1 MQRWLCVALSLW
13 VTLSIGVGELP
24 ASTIDGNVT
33 TAPANARALYYTIRP
48 DFRRCAPPLCGG
60 FWVRAVNRKDT
71 HCADGSLQEECYVAH
86 LDTHPSSAT
95 VPQLSEQLSPLNH
108 RLLRGTIVPIDQP
121 QFPGLGVFV
130 VSEIWQAATEV
141 TPTGKFVRLYDSGIV
156 CITVPCPTFLEHI
169 LNSYRRRHVHTID
182 LSGVDA
188 SDAQLDAAYEAMYSD
203 DGLFAAGKHFHF
215 AGPAGQGLG
224 FAASQF
230 YFQVVPKSCQPTGC
244 SSQVCADQVAFTTCE

>member
-1 MQRWLCVALSLW
+1 MQRWLCIALRLL
-13 VTLSIGVGELP
+13 VTLSIGVFELP
-24 ASTIDGNVT
+24 ASAIDGNA
-33 TAPANARALYYTIRP
+33 TAAPDNTRALYYTIRP

-60 FWVRAVNRKDT
+60 FWVQAVNRKDIR
-71 HCADGSLQEECYVAH
+71 CADGSLQEECYVTH
-86 LDTHPSSAT
+86 LDMPSSGVAT
-95 VPQLSEQLSPLNH
+95 PQPSEWLSPLSN
-108 RLLRGTIVPIDQP
+108 RLWRGTIVPLDQP
-121 QFPGLGVFV
+121 PFPGLGVFV

-141 TPTGKFVRLYDSGIV
+141 APTGKFVRLHDSGIV
-156 CITVPCPTFLEHI
+156 CVTEPCPTFLEHV
-169 LNSYRRRHVHTID
+169 LNRHRRRHVHTID

-203 DGLFAAGKHFHF
+203 DGLLAAGKHFHF